1 MKKRILSLVLA
12 LCLLASL
19 LPVAVFATE
28 GEAQEGL
35 AAPVVELKQDD
46 DGSYYL
52 SWERVPGA
60 VSYEVYR
67 STNGTKY
74 TLWGWPKYARHNISR
89 SDAGN
94 RFYYKVIA
102 LDGNGNCSA
111 DSNVIERLVQLEQP
125 QITVT
130 KDAATGLISIS
141 WEPVIACSQYKVYRS
156 TTGEEGSWKRI
167 STTSKTSVTNTKNMV
182 LGTEYF
188 YKVVAIGKIEE
199 ANSIDSEVKSAVYNL
214 VKPVVT
220 VAYDSAKNGVKVSWE
235 PIEGAVQYKVY
246 RSLTGEDGSWSRIS
260 TTTKTTVTNT
270 KNFDRAQKY
279 YYKVIALA
287 ENEAGNSEYSDV
299 QVYLGKLPAP
309 EVTVSNIASSG
320 KIQIK
325 WTKVDGAVKYELYR
339 ATSKNGTYKLLSTT
353 KGTSFKNTSATA
365 GTTYYYKVRA
375 LAEDPNANSD
385 YSAIKSRTCDLP
397 CPTLTAG
404 VNTKGQPKVTWKA
417 VEGAVSYKVY
427 RSTTLDGSYSLTKT
441 TTSTTYTNT
450 TAVAYETYYYKVV
463 AVASNTAANSAKSEA
478 KAISC
483 TTVNITPSKVSKDF
497 VARVNEYREY
507 LDIDALEWYKDGEL
521 ACRTRAAE
529 YRIDFSED
537 RPDGRSAEKL
547 LEANGLQIEL
557 GFSADATAEDL
568 VDTLM
573 YYAAYE
579 DYADILLYE
588 GWNYAVVAC
597 NNGYWCIMLG

>member
-1 MKKRILSLVLA
+1 MKKRIVSLFLA

-28 GEAQEGL
+28 VETQEDL

-67 STNGTKY
+67 STDGAKY

-89 SDAGN
+89 GDAGN

-102 LDGNGNCSA
+102 LDKDGNCSA
-111 DSNVIERLVQLEQP
+111 DSNVIEHLVRHEQP

-141 WEPVIACSQYKVYRS
+141 WEPIIACSKYMVYRS

-199 ANSIDSEVKSAVYNL
+199 ANSIDSEVKSAVYTL

-220 VAYDSAKNGVKVSWE
+220 VAYDSAKNGVKISWE

-299 QVYLGKLPAP
+299 QVYLGKLAAP
-309 EVTVSNIASSG
+309 ELTVSNIESSG

-339 ATSKNGTYKLLSTT
+339 ATSKNGTYKLLGTT

-385 YSAIKSRTCDLP
+385 FSAIKSRTCDLP
-397 CPTLTAG
+397 CPVLTAG

-417 VEGAVSYKVY
+417 VDGAVSYKVY

-483 TTVNITPSKVSKDF
+483 TTVNITPSKVNKDF

-507 LDIDALEWYKDGEL
+507 LDIDALDWYKEGEL

-529 YRIDFSED
+529 YRIDFSTD

-547 LEANGLQIEL
+547 LEANQVQIEL
-557 GFSADATAEDL
+557 GFSADVTAEEL
-568 VDTLM
+568 VDALM
-573 YYAAYE
+573 YYSAYE
-579 DYADILLYE
+579 DYAEILLYE